1 MRFRGEGA
9 RQFEKI
15 APKVC
20 GERIDRASNPP
31 LLRLAGTDVATAE
44 GADRLRSDRSSSMTG
59 AMRPNSTRTIWS
71 SGSGRRSVGA
81 FANELHSFQRGSSE

>member
-15 APKVC
+15 APNVC

-31 LLRLAGTDVATAE
+31 LRVLAGTDVATAE
-44 GADRLRSDRSSSMTG
+44 LVVCIGHRA
-59 AMRPNSTRTIWS
+59 
-71 SGSGRRSVGA
+71 
-81 FANELHSFQRGSSE
+81 ELCFQTLRGSCP